1 MARRRWTAPDG
12 WPVPPTGWRPPPGW
26 QPDPAW
32 PSPPSGWR
40 FWQPVPRSWGQRCRL
55 GLLIAIPAT
64 LCAALLAAQV
74 ADGVAGCG
82 SVDPTDPANYSSI
95 RIVNDTGEPVVIDDC
110 QGGYCQL
117 DQPEV
122 LAAGEQITD
131 HAACGATGSDMTSW
145 RVRRRDGQLAGY
157 IAVDSPKSQNQ
168 LIFRV
173 SHASADRAMATPEG

>member
-1 MARRRWTAPDG
+1 M
-12 WPVPPTGWRPPPGW
+12 
-26 QPDPAW
+26 
-32 PSPPSGWR
+32 
-40 FWQPVPRSWGQRCRL
+40 
-55 GLLIAIPAT
+55 
-64 LCAALLAAQV
+64 
-74 ADGVAGCG
+74 
-82 SVDPTDPANYSSI
+82 DPTDPANYSSI

-110 QGGYCQL
+110 QGSYCQL

-122 LAAGEQITD
+122 LAPGQQITD

-145 RVRRRDGQLAGY
+145 RVRRPDGQLAGY